1 MKGQEL
7 TFHREFDNDFD
18 RFAVAGKTLLSVKLA
33 ASIVGH
39 VPLELSRHI
48 QYALRY
54 GAIITAEVKDER
66 RNRSPLAQGGLEILI
81 EMSIVWDD
89 AVKIKKIK
97 EKLKTVQIGNY
108 TDQSNE
114 ILRELRVDVDEEE
127 S

>member
-7 TFHREFDNDFD
+7 TFHREFDKDFD

-48 QYALRY
+48 QY
-54 GAIITAEVKDER
+54 
-66 RNRSPLAQGGLEILI
+66 LAQGGLEILI

-89 AVKIKKIK
+89 AVKIKKVK
-97 EKLKTVQIGNY
+97 EKLKTVEIGNF

-114 ILRELRVDVDEEE
+114 ILRE
-127 S
+127 

>member
-7 TFHREFDNDFD
+7 TFHREFDKDFD

-89 AVKIKKIK
+89 AVKIKKVK
-97 EKLKTVQIGNY
+97 EKLKTVEIGNF

-114 ILRELRVDVDEEE
+114 ILRE
-127 S
+127 

>member
-1 MKGQEL
+1 
-7 TFHREFDNDFD
+7 
-18 RFAVAGKTLLSVKLA
+18 
-33 ASIVGH
+33 
-39 VPLELSRHI
+39 
-48 QYALRY
+48 
-54 GAIITAEVKDER
+54 
-66 RNRSPLAQGGLEILI
+66 
-81 EMSIVWDD
+81 MSIVWDD